1 MSALGPINYL
11 PMSAIHLHIAASAR
25 SRTSNASS
33 AANDSHEPS
42 EHCAASSD
50 PASVAPPVPAAA
62 AAATTALTTYTLSD
76 LAAHSLQS
84 SLRNR
89 WGEPVLPPVAATA
102 AERAQSGRALAVACG
117 CSRFQCDLQLRKPH
131 FGASSSSLSADQS
144 MSALSVSPSL
154 SAATSSCLAS
164 CQSVWATVE
173 ERNRMLMSAAS
184 FQHPIIES
192 SGLRMGDSIALQ
204 TVAECL
210 LARMPG
216 QLALVHSM
224 IQVCF
229 AFELYHDVQFTV
241 NFGVSD
247 QLLYELNFQFYF

>member
-1 MSALGPINYL
+1 MSALGPINSL

-33 AANDSHEPS
+33 AANDSHAS
-42 EHCAASSD
+42 EHCAASSA
-50 PASVAPPVPAAA
+50 PASVTPPVPAAA
-62 AAATTALTTYTLSD
+62 AAATAAPTTYTLSD

-89 WGEPVLPPVAATA
+89 WGEHVLPPVAATA

-117 CSRFQCDLQLRKPH
+117 CSRFQCDLQLHAPH
-131 FGASSSSLSADQS
+131 IGASSSTASLSARQS
-144 MSALSVSPSL
+144 LSELSVSPSAP
-154 SAATSSCLAS
+154 AATSSCLAS

-224 IQVCF
+224 VQVCF
-229 AFELYHDVQFTV
+229 HFNCHDEQC
-241 NFGVSD
+241 SSHSC
-247 QLLYELNFQFYF
+247 